1 MEQKIIPTT
10 SEDFQAWDMKIRNND
25 KFCPYCN
32 GELETNNKAL
42 FSAGIVYVCRQ
53 CEKRFKKTNYRS
65 FGWGEDYF
73 ILKEEKE

>member
-1 MEQKIIPTT
+1 MVSIPITPEDLVGLEAKIGI
-10 SEDFQAWDMKIRNND
+10 DQD
-25 KFCPYCN
+25 KFCPYCD
-32 GELETNNKAL
+32 GELETSNGVL